1 MKYPK
6 MILELSSHTDSRST
20 DEYNQKL
27 SENRARECVKYLVEE
42 KGIDIRRLIPVGK
55 GEKEPVKWIDAAGK
69 TNLLSESYINQYKT
83 SDVILFEKLH
93 ALNRRTEG
101 MVRSMDFD
109 PSLAEQK
116 LLDPLV
122 DLSKIKKGTKK
133 KKKKKN

>member
-1 MKYPK
+1 
-6 MILELSSHTDSRST
+6 
-20 DEYNQKL
+20 
-27 SENRARECVKYLVEE
+27 
-42 KGIDIRRLIPVGK
+42 
-55 GEKEPVKWIDAAGK
+55 
-69 TNLLSESYINQYKT
+69 
-83 SDVILFEKLH
+83 
-93 ALNRRTEG
+93 